1 VASKSLDAGQVYLV
15 GSCRTF
21 VKILKILKME
31 TTWKVDTMHSE
42 VGFKVRHMMIS
53 NVSGSFGSF
62 DAHATTAGDDF
73 TTAQFSFNADI
84 NSINTGVADRDGHLK
99 SADFF
104 DAESHPALTFTST
117 GITKIND
124 ETLEIAG
131 HLQIKGHT
139 HPVVLKADFAGI
151 AVDPYGQT
159 KAGMTLSGS
168 IKRSEFGLTWSAITE
183 AGNIVVSDDI
193 KLAAELQ
200 FIKQ

>member
-1 VASKSLDAGQVYLV
+1 
-15 GSCRTF
+15 
-21 VKILKILKME
+21 ME
-31 TTWKVDTMHSE
+31 TNWKVDTMHSE

-73 TTAQFSFNADI
+73 TTAQLSFNADI

-104 DAESHPALTFTST
+104 DAESHQALTFTST

-131 HLQIKGHT
+131 HLQIKGQT
-139 HPVVLKADFAGI
+139 HPVVLKAEFAGI

-168 IKRSEFGLTWSAITE
+168 IKRSEFGLTWSAVTE

-193 KLAAELQ
+193 KLGAELQ